1 MVSFFTA
8 GSWEKDTIFGAA
20 RNFFG
25 PSYFVTALELA
36 IFKQLAWILIVDW
49 PFRTKLLKNFLYIVQ
64 KKQGLLLSPIYRL
77 FSKLYVYPKYFN
89 KTTRFIIVFRVLGIY
104 KFGYS
109 RNSTKYYGQFNRNK
123 KHRRIRDLWIWDN
136 FWTMEWSIWFNRVE
150 NSDFNCL
157 CCGDFCISNH
167 VGLCRSRDKRFFW
180 ALQNFDQPT
189 PVISLWRGK

>member
-1 MVSFFTA
+1 MATAITKYEGPKKFLSAPNMVSFFTA
-8 GSWEKDTIFGAA
+8 GSWGKDTIFGAA

-77 FSKLYVYPKYFN
+77 FSKKYVYPKY
-89 KTTRFIIVFRVLGIY
+89 
-104 KFGYS
+104 
-109 RNSTKYYGQFNRNK
+109 GQFNHNK

-150 NSDFNCL
+150 NSDNNHL
-157 CCGDFCISNH
+157 CCGDFCISNN
-167 VGLCRSRDKRFFW
+167 VGLCRSGDKRFFW